1 MGTVKKANFA
11 DKLKPTYT
19 LYMKKIFVFLLSV
32 MMAQNIKASSYAY
45 PYLNIVMTDNTSKT
59 FSVESLTMTPVNGTL
74 RITNAEGSETLNVT
88 ELSKMYFSE
97 DVPNAIGTA
106 SADAEQSAT
115 ITLCT
120 ITGIVIGNYS
130 SINAAHDA
138 MQPGTMYIVKK
149 GNKTVKTI
157 RK

>member
-1 MGTVKKANFA
+1 
-11 DKLKPTYT
+11 
-19 LYMKKIFVFLLSV
+19 MKKIFVFLLSV

-45 PYLNIVMTDNTSKT
+45 PYLTIVMTDNTSKT

-97 DVPNAIGTA
+97 DVPNAIRTA

-149 GNKTVKTI
+149 GNKPVKTI